1 MFNDVVIAARLFAQ
15 ASVKS
20 PPKLEDGR
28 TERKE
33 GRERGNCTAA
43 GVFDKV
49 QARRCQCATRVG
61 ALPDTQGRTEL
72 CTGLKV
78 SSQVVKLDEKVAL
91 CLPTAGRRR

>member
-1 MFNDVVIAARLFAQ
+1 MLLLRSGRPCSTVSRPPRARLFAQ

-33 GRERGNCTAA
+33 GEKRGNCNAA

-49 QARRCQCATRVG
+49 QAHRCQCATRVG
-61 ALPDTQGRTEL
+61 ALPDAEEL
-72 CTGLKV
+72 AWTWQFRMLIIGLV
-78 SSQVVKLDEKVAL
+78 EPAL
-91 CLPTAGRRR
+91 

>member
-1 MFNDVVIAARLFAQ
+1 MFAQ

-49 QARRCQCATRVG
+49 QAPPMSVRNKGGRG
-61 ALPDTQGRTEL
+61 AAGHSEL
-72 CTGLKV
+72 LKN
-78 SSQVVKLDEKVAL
+78 LHAYH
-91 CLPTAGRRR
+91 